1 MREIIIGENDSEQ
14 RLDRFLK
21 KYLPKAPNHLL
32 QKFIRTKKIKV
43 NKKRA
48 QSDQILMEGDR
59 LNIYIYDEVLKEYEI
74 EKERELKKVFLD
86 ILYEDDDI
94 CLMNKPVDMLSHPA
108 GPEDYGRTIVDH
120 FVTYL
125 ILKEEYIPRKEKSF
139 VPALANRL
147 DRNTSGVIMGC
158 KNARSLKYFNEKFKD
173 RSITKIYRTICKGNI
188 KDQEIIKSLLKDQET
203 NKVSIRESGK
213 ESITKVRNLH
223 TNGEYSYVEIELI
236 TGRTHQIRAHL
247 ASVGHPVIGDIKYGD
262 KNINNKMRK
271 MGLPFQLLHSY
282 GLEFNEIEG
291 ELKNKKITAPLP
303 EIFVKIYKDLFGGE
317 PHDTD

>member
-1 MREIIIGENDSEQ
+1 MREVIIGENDKEQ

-32 QKFIRTKKIKV
+32 QKYIRTKKIKV

-48 QSDQILMEGDR
+48 QSDQVLKEGDI
-59 LNIYIYDEVLKEYEI
+59 LNIYIYDEVLQEYEI

-86 ILYEDDDI
+86 ILYEDTDI
-94 CLMNKPVDMLSHPA
+94 CLINKPVDMLSHPA

-147 DRNTSGVIMGC
+147 DRNTSGLIMGC
-158 KNARSLKYFNEKFKD
+158 KNAQSLKYFNKQFSG
-173 RSITKIYRTICKGNI
+173 RNITKIYRTICKGNI
-188 KDQEIIKSLLKDQET
+188 KDQQITKNLEKDEGL
-203 NKVSIRESGK
+203 NKVNVKADGK
-213 ESITKVRNLH
+213 ESITKVKNLY
-223 TNGEYSYVEIELI
+223 TNGEFSYIEIELI

-247 ASVGHPVIGDIKYGD
+247 AAVGHPVIGDIKYGD
-262 KNINNKMRK
+262 RNINKKMK
-271 MGLPFQLLHSY
+271 KLGLPFQLLHSY
-282 GLEFNEIEG
+282 GLEFNNIAG
-291 ELKNKKITAPLP
+291 SLHQKKITTSLQ
-303 EIFVKIYKDLFGGE
+303 EKSRKIDQDLFNNE
-317 PHDTD
+317 QKE